1 MVTVGDLFSFN
12 SKIDQH
18 IGLNQVIDLIDG
30 YFTGELFSILI
41 EGEAFRLPNPTRTV
55 MHVHPNIILRSFDLL
70 GEVNFKLNIHHGIE
84 NDMNIPFYCL
94 LLLLACECFC
104 LFRVYGKL
112 FVDDTV
118 CS

>member
-12 SKIDQH
+12 RKIDQH

-30 YFTGELFSILI
+30 YFTRELFRIFI
-41 EGEAFRLPNPTRTV
+41 EGEAFWLPDSTRTV
-55 MHVHPNIILRSFDLL
+55 MHVHPNVILRPFDLL

-84 NDMNIPFYCL
+84 NDVNISFYCL
-94 LLLLACECFC
+94 LLLFACECIC